1 MANLFCNWGVACLNL
16 SHLILPLQ
24 HLPTSLLSSN
34 HLFVL
39 TVMKVK
45 VAHLCP
51 TLCNPIDYIEFSRP
65 EYWSRKPFPAPG
77 DLRNLRI
84 EPRSP
89 TLQADSSPAEPPG
102 KTKNTGVGKPSLFQG
117 LPDPGIKLGYP
128 ALQEDSLPAELPGKL
143 SHRYSHYY
151 YYYCRG
157 ILVPQPG
164 IELVPPELEAWSF
177 THCTAREVSIF
188 LYIIDNIFYFH
199 REIDSILF

>member
-1 MANLFCNWGVACLNL
+1 MANLLCNWGFACLNL
-16 SHLILPLQ
+16 SHLILLLP
-24 HLPTSLLSSN
+24 HLPTSLLSGN

-77 DLRNLRI
+77 DLCNLRI

-89 TLQADSSPAEPPG
+89 TLQADSLPAEPPG

-117 LPDPGIKLGYP
+117 IFQT
-128 ALQEDSLPAELPGKL
+128 QESNW
-143 SHRYSHYY
+143 
-151 YYYCRG
+151 G
-157 ILVPQPG
+157 ILHCRRILYQ
-164 IELVPPELEAWSF
+164 LSF
-177 THCTAREVSIF
+177 QGNSLTDIV
-188 LYIIDNIFYFH
+188 III
-199 REIDSILF
+199 IIAVGS